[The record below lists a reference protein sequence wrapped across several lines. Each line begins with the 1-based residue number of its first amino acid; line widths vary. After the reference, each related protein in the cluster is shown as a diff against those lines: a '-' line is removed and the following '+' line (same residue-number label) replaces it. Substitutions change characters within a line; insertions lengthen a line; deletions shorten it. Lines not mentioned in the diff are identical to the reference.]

1 MDSDYSDDL
10 SFYQGNLN
18 LVGSDYGFVSDYN
31 CNLADGQWHFVVGT
45 ISGGTADLYVD
56 GVFSATTETSL
67 SGSSGDLYIGSRGG
81 CDTFYQGSM
90 SETLI
95 FNRVLS
101 SSEIAALYAGPAAG
115 PTAIPARP
123 LGPRPGTPAGTITG
137 DEAATPAWP
146 SSPTGSIV
154 AVNPYSATDP
164 IVRDDDTGAPMERR
178 SPASGH
184 STAPPWRC
192 SPRVRF
198 YLGGRRMRQQRGDF
212 HLHPGPLQLR
222 RQPRS
227 VVRHQQRNGNRR
239 TVELSACQAA
249 RATGRRY
256 CAGGY
261 QTGPQFRGLIWLWL
275 VSRPPA
281 IYGLKPNAVIVSE
294 FGEEMKTIWIKAV
307 RLLGKKIAEIVPKGI
322 PIFAGDPVLI

>member
-1 MDSDYSDDL
+1 M
-10 SFYQGNLN
+10 
-18 LVGSDYGFVSDYN
+18 
-31 CNLADGQWHFVVGT
+31 VGT

-56 GVFSATTETSL
+56 GVLKATTETSL

-90 SETLI
+90 SEALI

-101 SSEIAALYAGPAAG
+101 SSEIAAVLRRRLRDLRRSRLG
-115 PTAIPARP
+115 P
-123 LGPRPGTPAGTITG
+123 LGRRPGTPAGTITG
-137 DEAATPAWP
+137 DEGAYSGVAVQPD
-146 SSPTGSIV
+146 GSIV

-164 IVRDDDTGAPMERR
+164 IVRYDDTGAPDGTTF
-178 SPASGH
+178 ASIGAIPNI
-184 STAPPWRC
+184 SAVAVQPQGAGFNL
-192 SPRVRF
+192 VVA
-198 YLGGRRMRQQRGDF
+198 MRQQRGDF

-256 CAGGY
+256 RAGGY
-261 QTGPQFRGLIWLWL
+261 QTGPQFRGRSGDGLFHAR
-275 VSRPPA
+275 RPSM
-281 IYGLKPNAVIVSE
+281 G
-294 FGEEMKTIWIKAV
+294 
-307 RLLGKKIAEIVPKGI
+307 
-322 PIFAGDPVLI
+322 